1 MKIRI
6 IAGTAVLALSTGL
19 AALPAGAAAPTVDPS
34 GASAYDRGSMAVRGT
49 CTGLAIG
56 SYLNVAKTA
65 GLNATNQQIAFSGKG
80 VAASSADALAL
91 DLGSCAIEER
101 LGVTGPLTD
110 FGGVN
115 YGIKTVAKFGLK
127 LASPSVDCF
136 DGDND
141 SDPAERGLT
150 GKVSWTFSDGTKME
164 GYVRTQGQ
172 DRGTAKLDL
181 TWYTGI
187 VSKGEAVGATIGGN
201 VWVNPIIKDKAA
213 TQYFEAGATYSSVS
227 VLDASPET
235 RDSVA
240 PGYGYSPSK
249 AIGDGVSCQTGTDNG
264 GSVSLGLLGAGV
276 VSPSLDTPSDGWKLL
291 L

>member
-6 IAGTAVLALSTGL
+6 LAGTAVLALTTGL
-19 AALPAGAAAPTVDPS
+19 AALPAGAAAPTATSP
-34 GASAYDRGSMAVRGT
+34 YDRGSMAVRGT

-65 GLNATNQQIAFSGKG
+65 GLTATNQQIAFSGKG
-80 VAASSADALAL
+80 IAASAADALAL
-91 DLGSCAIEER
+91 DLGSCAIEAR

-110 FGGVN
+110 FGGVD
-115 YGIKTVAKFGLK
+115 YGIKTIAKFGLK
-127 LASPSVDCF
+127 LASPSVDCY
-136 DGDND
+136 DGDNE
-141 SDPAERGLT
+141 SDATERGLT
-150 GKVSWTFSDGTKME
+150 GKISWTFSDGTKME

-187 VSKGEAVGATIGGN
+187 VSKGEAVGSTIGGN

-213 TQYFEAGATYSSVS
+213 TQYFEAAATYSSVS

-249 AIGDGVSCQTGTDNG
+249 AIADGSSCQTGTDNG

-276 VSPSLDTPSDGWKLL
+276 VSPSLDTASDGWKLL

>member
-6 IAGTAVLALSTGL
+6 IAGTAVLALTTGL
-19 AALPAGAAAPTVDPS
+19 AALPAGAAAPTAT
-34 GASAYDRGSMAVRGT
+34 GAFDRGSMAVRGT

-101 LGVTGPLTD
+101 LGVTGALTS

-115 YGIKTVAKFGLK
+115 FGIKTVAKFGLK

-150 GKVSWTFSDGTKME
+150 GKISWTFSDGTKME

-249 AIGDGVSCQTGTDNG
+249 AIGDGVSCQTGTNNG